1 MHLFDMDACPE
12 LPHEAWE
19 QWLEEDRECAELP
32 DALLNRLLR
41 CLAEAWD
48 DLNYQHLRSRLKSP
62 SIRLHEGERRWGS
75 WDPQRR
81 LITIA
86 KRQVSAYTWES
97 AIATLKHEMAHQFV
111 SEALERDDERPHGE
125 SFKAACRL
133 LAVNPAARGDG
144 GVSLLRPGGPGPEA
158 STDDNRLLKIHKL
171 LSLADNNPSE
181 HEARA
186 AFARASELMLKYNLD
201 SGDRPREDC
210 AYRHLGASSGRVQ
223 LHHYAVA
230 GILQEF
236 FFVQCIWVDSYVVQ
250 TGVRGHI
257 LEIMGT
263 RANVDMADY
272 VYTCLLRQCEA
283 LWTAFKAEQQ
293 IKRRSAKREYLDGLL
308 AGFRRQ
314 LVSTAAL
321 SKERGLVWVGDPA
334 LNAYSRSRHPRTTRS
349 RLTGVISS
357 EVREQGIAAG
367 QNMRLH
373 RPVGAKPQ
381 SRGRLLPG

>member
-1 MHLFDMDACPE
+1 MDACPE
-12 LPHEAWE
+12 LPPNAWE
-19 QWLEEDRECAELP
+19 EWLEEDRDASDLP
-32 DALLNRLLR
+32 EALLNRLLR
-41 CLAEAWD
+41 RLAEAWD

-81 LITIA
+81 LITIS

-111 SEALERDDERPHGE
+111 SEILEHDDEPAHGE
-125 SFKAACRL
+125 SFKHACRL
-133 LAVNPAARGDG
+133 LAVDPAPRGDG
-144 GVSLLRPGGPGPEA
+144 GVSLLRPGGPGRRA
-158 STDDNRLLKIHKL
+158 SADDSRLLKIHKL

-201 SGDRPREDC
+201 SGERLKQDC
-210 AYRHLGASSGRVQ
+210 AYAHLGTSSGRVS
-223 LHHYAVA
+223 LHQYAIA

-236 FFVQCIWVDSYVVQ
+236 FFVQCIWVDSYVVL

-263 RANVDMADY
+263 QSNVDMADY

-283 LWTAFKAEQQ
+283 LWLAFKAERQ

-314 LVSTAAL
+314 LITTTAR

-334 LNAYSRSRHPRTTRS
+334 LDAYSRARHPRTTRS
-349 RLTGVISS
+349 RLTGVVPS
-357 EVREQGIAAG
+357 EIRDQGIAAG
-367 QNMRLH
+367 QQMRLH
-373 RPVGAKPQ
+373 RPVGAEPQ